1 VDYTLVTLPNGL
13 RLITAPMS
21 HLRSVSVECFF
32 VVGSRYE
39 SAELAGVSHFIEHM
53 LFKGSEHYPTAQAIS
68 ETIEGVGG
76 ILDAATDR
84 EVTAYSAKVASRH
97 LELALE
103 LLADMILRPR
113 FDPAELE
120 KERRVIVE
128 ELSMYHD
135 SPQDWVHVLADE
147 TLWPGGAPLGRDV
160 AGTRESVLSISRE
173 AMIAYKTAH
182 YTPGAL
188 VISVAGDISHEAV
201 YALVAKLFGAWET
214 APAATWEPCPPPLD
228 AKRVTFERRETE
240 QANLSLIMPGI
251 AHDAP
256 DYYDLVVLNAILGD
270 GMSSRLFQRV
280 REEQGLAYDV
290 GSGAIHYRDTGAFVV
305 TAGVEPSHTTEA
317 LEAILSELA
326 RMRGEPVSEA
336 ELTRAREYARGR
348 TTLRLEDTR
357 SVASWLG
364 GQEILL
370 NHIVDLDE
378 VLEELGRVTAERV
391 QRLAQKLFRDEWLRL
406 ALVGP
411 HGSEREYDELLHLP
425 S

>member
-1 VDYTLVTLPNGL
+1 
-13 RLITAPMS
+13 
-21 HLRSVSVECFF
+21 
-32 VVGSRYE
+32 
-39 SAELAGVSHFIEHM
+39 
-53 LFKGSEHYPTAQAIS
+53 
-68 ETIEGVGG
+68 
-76 ILDAATDR
+76 
-84 EVTAYSAKVASRH
+84 
-97 LELALE
+97 
-103 LLADMILRPR
+103 
-113 FDPAELE
+113 
-120 KERRVIVE
+120 
-128 ELSMYHD
+128 
-135 SPQDWVHVLADE
+135 
-147 TLWPGGAPLGRDV
+147 
-160 AGTRESVLSISRE
+160 
-173 AMIAYKTAH
+173 
-182 YTPGAL
+182 
-188 VISVAGDISHEAV
+188 
-201 YALVAKLFGAWET
+201 
-214 APAATWEPCPPPLD
+214 
-228 AKRVTFERRETE
+228 
-240 QANLSLIMPGI
+240 
-251 AHDAP
+251 
-256 DYYDLVVLNAILGD
+256 
-270 GMSSRLFQRV
+270 V

-326 RMRGEPVSEA
+326 RMRDEPVSEA